1 MSGVVVL
8 LVGAVLCFLGIGSV
22 HWAIL
27 ASGFGLGWLLADLFS
42 ATVMVSLLVAAGSAV
57 LAWVLATLVF
67 KVASFVVGLVAGAL
81 VGARLFAAAGG
92 RGSSVLLAVVVVVAV
107 AVLTGLLADRY
118 RERALLWATAL
129 GGAGLVLS
137 GLGLM
142 WPGGL
147 GFLRDPTS
155 GWQQV
160 FTSLIWVALG
170 AFGWVTQRRLFP
182 RKLRLHSEGEQPAP
196 GGHQSPPDRAVGWT
210 ERRLDGT
217 AAERNGGRTGR
228 RLDRPPTGRNGR
240 METARR
246 GCRPR
251 QGQQPPH
258 PGPVPLSNG
267 LALATTSAPSAARRY
282 RRSTSA
288 AAAMVAPVVKTSST
302 ISTASLS
309 GGAERAFHRTR
320 RRRLSA
326 RSRASRPTESAARQS
341 VNRQGATPNGRPV
354 AAAAPA
360 AARRAMTVTGSPPR
374 RRALDRRLGAGT
386 SHSGV
391 GSADTRTRSATA
403 RPRAW
408 PRRPGRSRRPCSLP
422 ARIAARTGSAYRA
435 NAQTCGGPGDE

>member
-182 RKLRLHSEGEQPAP
+182 RKLRLHAEGEQPA
-196 GGHQSPPDRAVGWT
+196 QR
-210 ERRLDGT
+210 
-217 AAERNGGRTGR
+217 
-228 RLDRPPTGRNGR
+228 
-240 METARR
+240 
-246 GCRPR
+246 
-251 QGQQPPH
+251 
-258 PGPVPLSNG
+258 
-267 LALATTSAPSAARRY
+267 
-282 RRSTSA
+282 
-288 AAAMVAPVVKTSST
+288 
-302 ISTASLS
+302 
-309 GGAERAFHRTR
+309 
-320 RRRLSA
+320 
-326 RSRASRPTESAARQS
+326 
-341 VNRQGATPNGRPV
+341 
-354 AAAAPA
+354 
-360 AARRAMTVTGSPPR
+360 
-374 RRALDRRLGAGT
+374 
-386 SHSGV
+386 
-391 GSADTRTRSATA
+391 
-403 RPRAW
+403 
-408 PRRPGRSRRPCSLP
+408 
-422 ARIAARTGSAYRA
+422 
-435 NAQTCGGPGDE
+435 